1 MSSSSFRLQFR
12 KKPKYFDTNST
23 QSLFIHNFGVKLRSR
38 YFVLKDIALVF
49 GGLKVFQ
56 HSQEIINLIRH
67 WEPNLGFILLGLPPF
82 TKNLDFA
89 ILTWQ

>member
-1 MSSSSFRLQFR
+1 MCTYIVATEFIYPLVKIAVLYLCFCVE
-12 KKPKYFDTNST
+12 T
-23 QSLFIHNFGVKLRSR
+23 SLF
-38 YFVLKDIALVF
+38 VLFQGAAM
-49 GGLKVFQ
+49 FQ

-67 WEPNLGFILLGLPPF
+67 WEPNLGFILLALPPF